1 MQSEENK
8 KDDSIESMIRR
19 MIIEEQEK
27 IERENAKIII
37 QELLPEVDKI
47 ISEKIKLHF
56 KEIAEYILSK
66 TKEEWC
72 PNS

>member
-66 TKEEWC
+66 TKEE
-72 PNS
+72 